1 MAPTQNMPTI
11 QYGIATSHHGN
22 LDEGQNK
29 GDKLF
34 HKLRLKK
41 NAFEGGGMTGSNDQT
56 KNPRS
61 KPGTLFDLGERVAV
75 GNLLCLMGPMEVQSV
90 IEAYLQRIIC

>member
-1 MAPTQNMPTI
+1 
-11 QYGIATSHHGN
+11 
-22 LDEGQNK
+22 
-29 GDKLF
+29 
-34 HKLRLKK
+34 
-41 NAFEGGGMTGSNDQT
+41 MTGSNDQT